1 VSRYLARRLAVSVAV
16 VLGVLVLTFSMLRFA
31 PGDPVIAMFGRQ
43 VATPERLDELR
54 SRLGLDDPL
63 PLQFLDYVSDVAT
76 GDLGVSIQ
84 TRRPVAD
91 AIIEQL
97 PGTIELMVAAMV
109 VSIVIGIP
117 VGVLTAVREG
127 TASDSITTVVGIGLV
142 SIPSFWLGLLLI
154 LLFSVGL
161 GWLPATSTAGDVG
174 GLVLP
179 ALTLGLPGGALLA
192 RLIRSSMLEVL
203 AAPHLTAARARG
215 LGPARVTYYAFRNA
229 VVPVVTIIGLQ
240 VGYLLAGSVIVE
252 TIFARQGI
260 GRLAVDSIARQDFP
274 TAQGVVMVGAVGY
287 VVVNTLTDL
296 LHRWLDPRVRL

>member
-1 VSRYLARRLAVSVAV
+1 
-16 VLGVLVLTFSMLRFA
+16 
-31 PGDPVIAMFGRQ
+31 
-43 VATPERLDELR
+43 
-54 SRLGLDDPL
+54 
-63 PLQFLDYVSDVAT
+63 
-76 GDLGVSIQ
+76 
-84 TRRPVAD
+84 
-91 AIIEQL
+91 
-97 PGTIELMVAAMV
+97 
-109 VSIVIGIP
+109 
-117 VGVLTAVREG
+117 VREG

>member
-1 VSRYLARRLAVSVAV
+1 MSRYLARRLAVSVAV

>member
-54 SRLGLDDPL
+54 SRLGLDDPH